1 MTLDYL
7 SKDIR
12 EFLELL
18 FQKGVRYLIVGGEAV
33 IYHGHPRLTGDMDLF
48 YDDSAGN
55 TKKLWEALNVFWD
68 GEVPGIK
75 DPKELS
81 EKNAVFQFGVPPNRL
96 DLMNAIDQVSFQS
109 AWGNRVEDEFAFE
122 SGKIKVFFIGV
133 DDLIRNKRAVS
144 RPRDLDDLEF
154 LEKKSRMNL

>member
-1 MTLDYL
+1 
-7 SKDIR
+7 
-12 EFLELL
+12 
-18 FQKGVRYLIVGGEAV
+18 
-33 IYHGHPRLTGDMDLF
+33 
-48 YDDSAGN
+48 
-55 TKKLWEALNVFWD
+55 
-68 GEVPGIK
+68 
-75 DPKELS
+75 
-81 EKNAVFQFGVPPNRL
+81 
-96 DLMNAIDQVSFQS
+96 MNAIDQVSFQS